1 MNVHVAVN
9 NSRAT
14 LGKIAYGDPA
24 WNSFNSGFVNRV
36 VSPEELMK
44 LVANGYAFTAQHSNS
59 WRQSRN
65 FVQGQALALDMDD
78 AKLSLSQVAELPF
91 FKRYASFA
99 YTTPSHTDENPRLRV
114 VFILDRPIRTASKY
128 RELAESLLARFGVTD
143 QKVKD
148 PARFF
153 YGSVGCLTHW
163 WGNVLTLEDAAAEL
177 VLPERKLKEQARL
190 AAEAAAVNR
199 IIIPVGGVS
208 PNLLRAHS
216 EKLLARIR
224 TAPAG
229 EKHITRLNVAIT
241 FGGYIANG
249 YYQLTEVRAWLE
261 AAVASNTT
269 NLKAAIQTIDDGLEY
284 GQKRPL
290 HFEVNQTPSG
300 DYPELERVHP
310 PLTPQQKMAVARIIG
325 DREWKAYHD
334 GMTAGERAL
343 WRKQGMDDIVID
355 MLNLGVK
362 HSTDEETGEITEVMT
377 LPYLRGGEI
386 VNVEY
391 RGKDVAYASDTA
403 ALYFPEESEHNTPV
417 LVFPNSISS
426 IQSWLHFGHK
436 FRIAGLPEMP
446 ITQSMF
452 SGADDYVIIM
462 EPDTDITGR
471 GLGKVKD
478 RVKFLRLPMSMGKM
492 MAAGFDE
499 NKMTGY
505 IRNARMA

>member
-1 MNVHVAVN
+1 MIAVALN

-24 WNSFNSGFVNRV
+24 WNNFNGGFRNQE

-44 LVANGYAFTAQHSNS
+44 LVANGYAFTTQHSNS
-59 WRQSRN
+59 WRHSRN
-65 FVQGQALALDMDD
+65 FIQGQVLVLDMDD

-91 FKRYASFA
+91 FKRYASFT
-99 YTTPSHTDENPRLRV
+99 YTTPSHTEENPRLRV

-128 RELAESLLARFGVTD
+128 RELAESLLARFGITD

-148 PARFF
+148 VARFF

-163 WGNVLTLEDAAAEL
+163 WGNILTLEEAATEL
-177 VLPERKLKEQARL
+177 VLPERKLKEQARK
-190 AAEAAAVNR
+190 AAEAAAAAR
-199 IIIPVGGVS
+199 IILPANNVS
-208 PNLLRAHS
+208 PKLLRAHS

-224 TAPAG
+224 TARPG
-229 EKHITRLNVAIT
+229 DKHLARLNTAIT

-249 YYQLTEVRAWLE
+249 YYELAEVRAWLE

-269 NLKAAIQTIDDGLEY
+269 NLKAAMQTIDDGLEY
-284 GQKRPL
+284 GRNRPL

-310 PLTPQQKMAVARIIG
+310 PLTPQQKEAVARIIG

-343 WRKQGMDDIVID
+343 WRGKGMDDVVID

-362 HSTDEETGEITEVMT
+362 HDIDEETGEISDVMT
-377 LPYLRGGEI
+377 LPYVRGGEI

-391 RGKDVAYASDTA
+391 RGREVSYASDA
-403 ALYFPEESEHNTPV
+403 PSLYLPEESEHDTPV
-417 LVFPNSISS
+417 LVFPDSISS

-446 ITQSMF
+446 IVQSMF
-452 SGADDYVIIM
+452 SGADDYVLIM
-462 EPDTDITGR
+462 EPDTDIAGR

-478 RVKFLRLPMSMGKM
+478 RVKFLRLPMNMNKM
-492 MAAGFDE
+492 VAAGFDE
-499 NKMTGY
+499 KKMFGY